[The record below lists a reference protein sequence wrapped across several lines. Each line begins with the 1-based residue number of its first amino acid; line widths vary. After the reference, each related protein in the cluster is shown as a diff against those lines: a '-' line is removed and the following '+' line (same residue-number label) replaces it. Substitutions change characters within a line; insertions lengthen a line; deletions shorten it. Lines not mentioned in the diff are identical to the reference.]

1 MTKDSVELIVW
12 KEAIE
17 IRMMALFQNSPQ
29 RNEEDRQQSDRIIGN
44 SVFLR
49 NMLLD
54 HHRHAQLNQMVLSP
68 AAVRTVLKVFF
79 FLLSGRAQLHLT
91 FNNRAS
97 YI

>member
-1 MTKDSVELIVW
+1 MTKDSMKLRVW

-29 RNEEDRQQSDRIIGN
+29 RNEEDRQQSERIIGN

-68 AAVRTVLKVFF
+68 AAVRRVVDYLFF
-79 FLLSGRAQLHLT
+79 
-91 FNNRAS
+91 
-97 YI
+97 